1 MSSLYTW
8 LLFIHLASLA
18 AFLFAHGLAATVAFA
33 ARGLGAN
40 SRLLLALSLKSYYVA
55 GPAFL
60 ILIASGIWLGV
71 LGHWFGQVWIWAAI
85 VILIALTVVM
95 SAWSRPYHM
104 AREANDQEIG
114 ERLAR
119 TRPAAMAWTGS
130 VALLAIL
137 FLMVFKPF

>member
-8 LLFIHLASLA
+8 LLFVHLGSLA
-18 AFLFAHGLAATVAFA
+18 AFLFAHGLAATTAFA

-40 SRLLLALSLKSYYVA
+40 SRLLLALSLKTYYVA

-60 ILIASGIWLGV
+60 ILIASGVWLGV
-71 LGHWFGQVWIWAAI
+71 LGNWFGHLWIWAGI
-85 VILIALTVVM
+85 VILIALTVAM
-95 SAWSRPYHM
+95 SAWSRPFHM

-114 ERLAR
+114 EHLAR
-119 TRPAAMAWTGS
+119 TRPAAMTWTGA